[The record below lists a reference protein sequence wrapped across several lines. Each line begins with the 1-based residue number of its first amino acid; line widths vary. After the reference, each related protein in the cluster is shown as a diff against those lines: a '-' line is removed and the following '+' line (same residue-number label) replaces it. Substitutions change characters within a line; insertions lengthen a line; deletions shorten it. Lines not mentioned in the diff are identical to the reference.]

1 MFKAIDFDKWQEII
15 ESLKRH
21 KLRTFL
27 TAVSVWWG
35 IFMLIILLGAGS
47 GLENSAKRDFEDD
60 SMNTFFV
67 YGGTT
72 SKPHKGLKPG
82 RRIYFT
88 YEDWEMLEYDTEGLD
103 YTSGRFYMW
112 GDNLIKYKDKALSFD
127 LRTVHPEHAAIEK
140 TIIKEGRFI
149 NNEDINSFRKIC
161 VLGDLVIKELMPYES
176 NPIGQYVNIKGVEFM
191 VVGVFTDTGWEGERK
206 KIYLPITTAQK
217 VFSGG
222 DRVHELLATSSSS
235 DLEETLL
242 MKQRLR
248 ESLAEKHNFDA
259 EDMQAIYLWNNFED
273 FQDFQ
278 TFFGM
283 LKGFL
288 WFVGIGS
295 ILAGVI
301 GVSNIMLIIVKDRTR
316 EIGIRKALGAT
327 PRSIISMIVTE
338 SVFLTGISG
347 YIGVLSGFGII
358 ELLAYMMNKFE
369 VELEFFYQPQV
380 SPTVILS
387 ALFILVVAGVVAGY
401 FPAKKAATIS
411 AIEAMN
417 N

>member
-1 MFKAIDFDKWQEII
+1 MAKIIDFDKWQEII

-21 KLRTFL
+21 KLRTML
-27 TAVSVWWG
+27 TAISVWWG

-60 SMNTFFV
+60 SMNTFFL

-72 SKPHKGLKPG
+72 SKPYKGLKPG
-82 RRIYFT
+82 RNIFFDN
-88 YEDWEMLEYDTEGLD
+88 EDYDMIANDVDGLKH
-103 YTSGRFYMW
+103 TSGRFFMW
-112 GDNLIKYKDKALSFD
+112 GDNLTKYKEKALSFD
-127 LRTVHPEHAAIEK
+127 LRTVHPEHAEIEK
-140 TIIKEGRFI
+140 TIIVDGRFI
-149 NNEDINSFRKIC
+149 NNEDLKRFRKIC
-161 VLGDLVIKELMPYES
+161 VIGDLVKKELMPEVED
-176 NPIGQYVNIKGVEFM
+176 PVGTYVNIKGIDFM
-191 VVGVFTDTGWEGERK
+191 VVGVFTDAGWEGERK
-206 KIYLPITTAQK
+206 RIYLPITTAQK
-217 VFSGG
+217 VFSGS
-222 DRVHELLATSSSS
+222 DRVHQLLATFDS
-235 DLEETLL
+235 DDMEATLEMKKTL
-242 MKQRLR
+242 RAN
-248 ESLAEKHNFDA
+248 LAARHNFDRT
-259 EDMQAIYLWNNFED
+259 DLQAISVWNNFEN
-273 FQDFQ
+273 FKDFQ

-347 YIGVLSGFGII
+347 YVGVLSGFGLI
-358 ELLAYMMNKFE
+358 ELLGYLMEKFE
-369 VELEFFYQPQV
+369 VELEFFYKPQV
-380 SPTVILS
+380 SPAIILT
-387 ALFILVVAGVVAGY
+387 ALFILIIAGVVAGY

-411 AIEAMN
+411 AVEAMN

>member
-1 MFKAIDFDKWQEII
+1 MDFDKWQEIF
-15 ESLKRH
+15 ESLRRH
-21 KLRTFL
+21 KLRTLL

-60 SMNTFFV
+60 SMNTFFL
-67 YGGTT
+67 YGGMT

-82 RRIYFT
+82 RSIYFT
-88 YEDWEMLEYDTEGLD
+88 NEDCQMLKDKAEGLE
-103 YTSGRFYMW
+103 YTSGRFYFSA
-112 GDNLIKYKDKALSFD
+112 GITKYKDKALSFD
-127 LRTVHPEHAAIEK
+127 VRAVNPEHAKIEK
-140 TIIKEGRFI
+140 TIIKKGRFI
-149 NNEDINSFRKIC
+149 NDKDLQSFRKVC
-161 VLGDLVIKELMPYES
+161 VLGDLVIEELMPNVS
-176 NPIGQYVNIKGVEFM
+176 NPIGKYVNVKGIEFV
-191 VVGVFTDTGWEGERK
+191 VVGVFTDEGWEGERRR
-206 KIYLPITTAQK
+206 IYFPITTAQK
-217 VFSGG
+217 VFSSSN
-222 DRVHELLATSSSS
+222 RVQELLATSSSR
-235 DLEETLL
+235 DLEGTLL
-242 MKQRLR
+242 TKKRLR
-248 ESLAEKHNFDA
+248 ASLAEKHNFDR
-259 EDMQAIYLWNNFED
+259 EDMQAIHIWNNFEN

>member
-1 MFKAIDFDKWQEII
+1 MFKAIDFDKWQEIF

-60 SMNTFFV
+60 SMNTFFL

-72 SKPHKGLKPG
+72 SKPYKGLKPG
-82 RRIYFT
+82 RLIHFT
-88 YEDWEMLEYDTEGLD
+88 NEDLEMLDEDTVGFD
-103 YTSGRFYMW
+103 YTSGRFYLS
-112 GDNLIKYKDKALSFD
+112 GDLTKYKDKALSFD
-127 LRTVHPEHAAIEK
+127 LRAVNPEHAKIEK
-140 TIIKEGRFI
+140 SIIERGRFI
-149 NNEDINSFRKIC
+149 NNQDLKDFRKVC
-161 VLGDLVIKELMPYES
+161 VLGDLVIEELMPDVS
-176 NPIGQYVNIKGVEFM
+176 NPIGQYVNVKGVEFM
-191 VVGVFTDTGWEGERK
+191 VVGIFTDAGWEGERR

-222 DRVHELLATSSSS
+222 DRVHQLLATSNSS

-242 MKQRLR
+242 MKQSLR
-248 ESLAEKHNFDA
+248 ASLAEKHDFDK
-259 EDMQAIYLWNNFED
+259 EDMQAIYVWNNFEN

-327 PRSIISMIVTE
+327 PRSIISMVVTE

-347 YIGVLSGFGII
+347 YIGVLTGFGII